1 MLEFKIRAGSQ
12 LLALAKQSKRFH
24 WREVLQD
31 KKVPCMVNVLS
42 LRMGYLAQPD
52 FGDAHVQ
59 SQLAAAR
66 WGFWDVGGLLSLM
79 GLSLAGD
86 LVNPE

>member
-1 MLEFKIRAGSQ
+1 
-12 LLALAKQSKRFH
+12 
-24 WREVLQD
+24 
-31 KKVPCMVNVLS
+31 MVNVLS